1 MRFINSFVQLNLK
14 MIISP
19 RLAIL
24 FLASTAQ
31 AQTGIGQASNFNI
44 SSEVAESYGC
54 NEKCQQVLS
63 ITNAADIET
72 LGTAFNFDFYA
83 TAGNFSTSKP
93 GDLLKLS
100 AIDSSHLNVPSG
112 MTSFRFQYT
121 SRDLDG
127 SPVPSTGFIAFP
139 FAKPTQGRK
148 FPLVAYAHGTIGV
161 FRGCA
166 PSSSPSFF
174 NYDSWVPLLYRGYAI
189 VATDYAGL
197 GNNYTTHKYTS
208 YAAQANDIY
217 YSVQA
222 ARKAFPGAFTKEWM
236 SIGHSQGGG
245 AVWKLS
251 EHPLVQGA
259 SSGYVGTVSVA
270 PAAKLYDTAKVVA
283 DSILPRPD
291 FHQFV
296 LPAEMGMLVYGV
308 RQVFPDY
315 SPPWLAEAMEQR
327 ISLATVAQ
335 SCTLAFMSMSFT
347 LKRDELLVPGH
358 NPAADGTLKE
368 FQAINA
374 PAQGHSASRPL
385 LLIQGS
391 NDTSVLPQG
400 TFEAYRESVAAGNEV
415 HLLRYP
421 GLDHSATL
429 TASAPAWLEFLDKQ
443 FAGKYGRRAST
454 DRTIQPVDL
463 AVAST
468 PLELPL
474 NKEPL
479 LSFLAY

>member
-1 MRFINSFVQLNLK
+1 
-14 MIISP
+14 MIISR

-54 NEKCQQVLS
+54 NEKCQQVLA
-63 ITNAADIET
+63 IANAGDLET
-72 LGTAFNFDFYA
+72 LGTAFDFDFYA
-83 TAGNFSTSKP
+83 TADNFSTSKP
-93 GDLLKLS
+93 GDLLKLA
-100 AIDSSHLNVPSG
+100 AIDSSHLNVPAG

-208 YAAQANDIY
+208 YAAHANDIY

-222 ARKAFPGAFTKEWM
+222 SRKAFPGVFTEEWM

-251 EHPLVQGA
+251 EHPLVQDA
-259 SSGYVGTVSVA
+259 SSGYLGTVAVS
-270 PAAKLYDTAKVVA
+270 PGAKLYDTARVVS
-283 DSILPRPD
+283 DSILSRPD

-296 LPAEMGMLVYGV
+296 LTAEMGMLVYGV
-308 RQVFPDY
+308 RQVFPNY
-315 SPPWLAEAMEQR
+315 SPPWVAEAMEQR
-327 ISLATVAQ
+327 ISLANVAQ

-347 LKRDELLVPGH
+347 LTRDELIVPDQS
-358 NPAADGTLKE
+358 PATDEKLKE
-368 FQAINA
+368 FQATNA

-385 LLIQGS
+385 LLIHGW

-400 TFEAYRESVAAGNEV
+400 TVEAYHESVAAGNEV

-429 TASAPAWLEFLDKQ
+429 TSSAPAWLEFLDEQ
-443 FAGKYGRRAST
+443 FAGKCRRRAST
-454 DRTIQPVDL
+454 DRTIQPFDL

-474 NKEPL
+474 NQEPL
-479 LSFLAY
+479 LSLLAY